1 MTKTE
6 FLHQLQEN
14 LDALSEAD
22 RDERILFFGE
32 LIDDKIEAGLGEED
46 AVREIG
52 DPTDIAKQITAEFN
66 TPSTEPEQKAPKVR
80 RKLKGWEIAL
90 ICIGSPIWGSIAIA
104 VAAVIFSL
112 YASLWAVVIS
122 LWAADL
128 AFALGSVAGVVAF
141 FPLIFSKNFDFALLM
156 LGSGLVNGA
165 LAIFMFYPCKYLT
178 LLSIKLIKLFF
189 GRIGR
194 TSKKEAKKP

>member
-1 MTKTE
+1 M
-6 FLHQLQEN
+6 
-14 LDALSEAD
+14 A
-22 RDERILFFGE
+22 
-32 LIDDKIEAGLGEED
+32 EED
-46 AVREIG
+46 AIAEIG
-52 DPTDIAKQITAEFN
+52 DPEKIAKQIIAEFN
-66 TPSTEPEQKAPKVR
+66 TPLPEQSKEETKKR

-104 VAAVIFSL
+104 VAAVIFAL

-128 AFALGSVAGVVAF
+128 AFALASVAGVVAF

-165 LAIFMFYPCKYLT
+165 LSMIMFYPCKYLT